1 MGAPKRPGNLQIQQ
15 TICKWYLPDGESS
28 LKAQNTNL
36 PSAQTRNQNDLTAD
50 FADSTDK
57 KAEPI
62 RAIGVIRGQKHLRGA
77 RKLLERVSKIVAA
90 EVTRLIFAV
99 RKAYSRGNLSLVPSA
114 ATLKPNF
121 QTRSQG

>member
-1 MGAPKRPGNLQIQQ
+1 MGAPKRPGNLQIQD

-28 LKAQNTNL
+28 LKAQTTNV
-36 PSAQTRNQNDLTAD
+36 PSAQSRNQNDLTAD

-77 RKLLERVSKIVAA
+77 RKLSGLVVRINTNSK
-90 EVTRLIFAV
+90 V
-99 RKAYSRGNLSLVPSA
+99 RQCGD
-114 ATLKPNF
+114 
-121 QTRSQG
+121 